1 VDSVKKTLTRV
12 GVAIAALALSS
23 VGIPAAA
30 HAEGDVAPITCQLV
44 VDADSPQC
52 EGEILLSPQSETEP
66 TPCVATFD
74 DDGNQ
79 QQFCE
84 NDDTQK
90 PENGDCASVDDQF
103 DVSATVC
110 VDPIPASDG
119 SCETTVQTTDDGSE
133 YKLLTCRD
141 GSGAIVAYIAYGAD
155 GCVTTVDGNGD
166 SGVACAT
173 TFEEPQGP
181 PCVDVDNGDD
191 TFTKVCA
198 VNDDPSP
205 DVPYSDS
212 GDCTSVNDD
221 NGDAGNLC
229 NDLVA
234 YTAGPV
240 RPADCAVCRGAVNS
254 TKVTTKKPAKHTS
267 KVTTK
272 KPAKHTSKVTTKKP
286 AKHTSKVTTK
296 KPAKHTSKVT
306 AKELVK
312 KPVKKVSKKPT
323 KKSSKHAKK

>member
-84 NDDTQK
+84 NNNTQK
-90 PENGDCASVDDQF
+90 PENGDCASVDDQS

-155 GCVTTVDGNGD
+155 GCVTTVDDNGD

-272 KPAKHTSKVTTKKP
+272 KPAKHTSKVT
-286 AKHTSKVTTK
+286 AKQ
-296 KPAKHTSKVT
+296 
-306 AKELVK
+306 LVK